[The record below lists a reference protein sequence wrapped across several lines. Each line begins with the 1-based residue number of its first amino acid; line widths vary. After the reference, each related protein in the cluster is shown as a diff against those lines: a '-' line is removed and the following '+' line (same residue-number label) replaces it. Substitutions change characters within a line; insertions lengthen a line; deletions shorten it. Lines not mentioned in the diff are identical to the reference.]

1 MKRETITFLLIGML
15 IGAILGS
22 FLLGQVK
29 AQTGDYD
36 YYLKKIYTV
45 LTDIESNVSSLEY
58 RISWIQSNM

>member
-1 MKRETITFLLIGML
+1 MKREVITFLLIGML

-36 YYLKKIYTV
+36 YYLKKIYIV
-45 LTDIESNVSSLEY
+45 LTDIESDISNIESNV
-58 RISWIQSNM
+58 SWIQSNM